1 MRRDRAARGFEVAAQ
16 REHERVAVDDAGRW
30 RQESGQCTHLWFE
43 SLHVL
48 CGQLL
53 EVRHAVGDSRRADRV
68 ELLKLARMS
77 RHEQL
82 AAAPVRYVLG
92 FAVFVE
98 SLAAFDAETRFEAA
112 ARIVE
117 ARVDHLGVARRGL
130 FADRGVLL
138 ENDDLATGERKLA
151 RDRETNDAGA
161 DDDRVGAV
169 AHCMSIPAGKRAR
182 ILAVAA

>member
-1 MRRDRAARGFEVAAQ
+1 
-16 REHERVAVDDAGRW
+16 
-30 RQESGQCTHLWFE
+30 
-43 SLHVL
+43 
-48 CGQLL
+48 
-53 EVRHAVGDSRRADRV
+53 
-68 ELLKLARMS
+68 MS

-98 SLAAFDAETRFEAA
+98 SLSAFDAETRFEAA

-117 ARVDHLGVARRGL
+117 ARVDHFGVACRGL

-138 ENDDLATGERKLA
+138 ENDDLATGERELA

-161 DDDRVGAV
+161 NDNRVGAV
-169 AHCMSIPAGKRAR
+169 AHCM
-182 ILAVAA
+182 